1 MIHNK
6 TKYQILL
13 LKGKNLNLIKNILK
27 LNLQHKLNK
36 KLIKIRK
43 NKRKRKSQRIIGNCG
58 MIMF

>member
-6 TKYQILL
+6 IKYQILL

-27 LNLQHKLNK
+27 LNLHHKLNK
-36 KLIKIRK
+36 KIIKIRRHK
-43 NKRKRKSQRIIGNCG
+43 WKRKLQRIIGNCG